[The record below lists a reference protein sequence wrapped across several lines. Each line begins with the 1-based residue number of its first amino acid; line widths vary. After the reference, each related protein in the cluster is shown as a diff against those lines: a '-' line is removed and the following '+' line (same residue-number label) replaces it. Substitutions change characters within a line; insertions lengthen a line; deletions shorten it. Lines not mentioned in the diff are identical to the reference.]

1 MHRKPYL
8 EDIPLE
14 EALQRFLDALRDAGS
29 LAPLGAEEVSLP
41 AALGRVTAAPVWAD
55 MSAPHYHAAAMDG
68 VAVRAEDTHG
78 ASRTSPKRLEMGSQG
93 QWVDTGDAMPPQ
105 FNAVIMV
112 EDVQKVAEDVIEIMA
127 SVAPW
132 ENVRP
137 LGEDIVA
144 TEMVIPENHLV
155 RPVDLGAMA
164 AAGVARM
171 MVRRKPV
178 VAVIPTGNEL
188 VEAGSP
194 VKAGDIIEFNS
205 LVLGGMLAEW
215 GAEPAR
221 MPIVPDDRVRLA
233 EALKH
238 ALANTDIA
246 VVNAGSSAGSEDYTA
261 SVISELGQLL
271 VHGIAI
277 RPGHPVALGVVNNK
291 PVLGLPG
298 YPVAAA
304 LTAELLLKPL
314 VCRMLGVAAPGRISV
329 SAVMTRKVL
338 APMGQDEFLR
348 VKLGKVGDKLVAT
361 PLSRGSGVI
370 MSLVRADGI
379 VRLPRFS
386 QGAEAGAEVQVEL
399 LRRPDE
405 VEKTIVAIGSH
416 DLTLDVLANLL
427 RRIHPDLTF
436 ASSNVGS
443 MGGLIAIKRGEAHL
457 GGSHLLDEE
466 TGEYNVSYV
475 KRMLPGEEVVLLH
488 LVYRQQGLIVKKG
501 NPKGVHTL
509 EDLLR
514 DDISFINRQRG
525 SGTRVLLDYEMKRH
539 RLDPARV
546 NGYQREEFTHT
557 AVAAAVQSG
566 RADVGLGI
574 QAAARALKLDFIPL
588 LKERYD
594 LVMPRRFY
602 ESALLQPLLEA
613 INSPEFKAQVDKL
626 GGYDTSST
634 GKVLAR
640 IGFSSSPS

>member
-1 MHRKPYL
+1 
-8 EDIPLE
+8 
-14 EALQRFLDALRDAGS
+14 
-29 LAPLGAEEVSLP
+29 
-41 AALGRVTAAPVWAD
+41 
-55 MSAPHYHAAAMDG
+55 
-68 VAVRAEDTHG
+68 
-78 ASRTSPKRLEMGSQG
+78 
-93 QWVDTGDAMPPQ
+93 
-105 FNAVIMV
+105 
-112 EDVQKVAEDVIEIMA
+112 
-127 SVAPW
+127 
-132 ENVRP
+132 
-137 LGEDIVA
+137 
-144 TEMVIPENHLV
+144 
-155 RPVDLGAMA
+155 
-164 AAGVARM
+164 
-171 MVRRKPV
+171 
-178 VAVIPTGNEL
+178 
-188 VEAGSP
+188 
-194 VKAGDIIEFNS
+194 
-205 LVLGGMLAEW
+205 
-215 GAEPAR
+215 
-221 MPIVPDDRVRLA
+221 
-233 EALKH
+233 
-238 ALANTDIA
+238 
-246 VVNAGSSAGSEDYTA
+246 
-261 SVISELGQLL
+261 
-271 VHGIAI
+271 
-277 RPGHPVALGVVNNK
+277 
-291 PVLGLPG
+291 
-298 YPVAAA
+298 
-304 LTAELLLKPL
+304 
-314 VCRMLGVAAPGRISV
+314 
-329 SAVMTRKVL
+329 
-338 APMGQDEFLR
+338 
-348 VKLGKVGDKLVAT
+348 
-361 PLSRGSGVI
+361 

-634 GKVLAR
+634 GKVLVR